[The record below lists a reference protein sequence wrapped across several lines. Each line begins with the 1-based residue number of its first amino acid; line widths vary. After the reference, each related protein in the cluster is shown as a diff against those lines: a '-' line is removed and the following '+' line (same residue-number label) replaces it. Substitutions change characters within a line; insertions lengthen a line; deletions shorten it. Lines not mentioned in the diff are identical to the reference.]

1 MSCGEF
7 ARNIEQYLS
16 EYVDQAGENG
26 GSGMLPEHLQTC
38 RRCAERWRQALASHR
53 LLATLREP
61 AAEPDP
67 YFLTRVQA
75 RIAQINR
82 PAPRWQARFAAQIG
96 AARRDLVLAAAVLA
110 ITLGS
115 FYLDLQRTE
124 TPSIAEAVALDVPH
138 VHWRHPSQDHGPGA
152 TDVLL
157 SLLNR

>member
-7 ARNIEQYLS
+7 VRNIEQYLS
-16 EYVDQAGENG
+16 EYVGQVGEDAC
-26 GSGMLPEHLQTC
+26 SGILPDHLQTC
-38 RRCAERWRQALASHR
+38 RRCAGRWRQALASHR
-53 LLATLREP
+53 LLASLREP

-67 YFLTRVQA
+67 YFVTRVQA
-75 RIAQINR
+75 RIAQTSR
-82 PAPRWQARFAAQIG
+82 PAPRWQTRFAAQIG

-115 FYLDLQRTE
+115 FCFDLQRTE